1 MYARPIACGRYHL
14 RSETHTLVPAARQRG
29 TQSKT
34 VGAMY
39 EASGA
44 SRRSLSRKLQSA
56 FSSKVG
62 RATGCLEER
71 LLPHRNLLLPA
82 ASSAAALLLLLLSAK
97 FALLLL
103 LSLLMHG

>member
-71 LLPHRNLLLPA
+71 LLPHRDLLLPA
-82 ASSAAALLLLLLSAK
+82 ASSAALLLLLLSAK